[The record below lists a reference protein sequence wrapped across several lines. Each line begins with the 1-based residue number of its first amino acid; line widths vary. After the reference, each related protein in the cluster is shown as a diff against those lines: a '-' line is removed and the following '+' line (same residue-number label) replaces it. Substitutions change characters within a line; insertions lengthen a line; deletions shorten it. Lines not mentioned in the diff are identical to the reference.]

1 MKTIKTLLPFIAALG
16 MFFLASNSEMQK
28 KMNQHHS
35 TDNEIKT
42 FSVEGFKPNE

>member
-1 MKTIKTLLPFIAALG
+1 MNTIKNLFPFIAVLG

-35 TDNEIKT
+35 LDNEIKSI
-42 FSVEGFKPNE
+42 SVEEFKPNE